1 MQWNESCWKS
11 TLLVLTDVFFSFGMV
26 DLLMLCEDECGWVEG
41 KRLLDRQEESTEKV
55 VANRFSHTHT
65 LSKCFIIII
74 FNVVL
79 CHQLYFLLLLL
90 LRVLVNTN
98 PQVESNTA
106 PSTSL
111 HKDHGREVVV
121 HAICM
126 CNKGGG

>member
-1 MQWNESCWKS
+1 MQSNEFCWRS

-26 DLLMLCEDECGWVEG
+26 DLLCLCGVEMR
-41 KRLLDRQEESTEKV
+41 RLLNRQEERTRVKRWRQIDS
-55 VANRFSHTHT
+55 ATHT
-65 LSKCFIIII
+65 IQVLYFF

-79 CHQLYFLLLLL
+79 CHQFYFLLLLL

-111 HKDHGREVVV
+111 HKDHGRLVVV
-121 HAICM
+121 HAICVRNES
-126 CNKGGG
+126 CS